1 MKRKTHRVRHVRPIT
16 PAEKARW
23 NRAADAMLKH
33 CEDAWSLATGF
44 DTAVVDTVA
53 EGLAHLLN
61 AAYDCRAIALDFR
74 DFESRNS
81 FIDGSIAEWFR
92 VRGFA
97 EWFCLAAASGFRT
110 SRPRILAPRIVTVK
124 RRGKNVRE
132 IKELKFA

>member
-1 MKRKTHRVRHVRPIT
+1 MTNRKHKTLTARIRKVRPIT

-23 NRAADAMLKH
+23 NKAADAMLKH
-33 CEDAWSLATGF
+33 CEDAWSLAHGGF
-44 DTAVVDTVA
+44 DTAVADTVA

-61 AAYDCRAIALDFR
+61 AAYDCRAIALDFQ

-110 SRPRILAPRIVTVK
+110 SRPRVLAPRIVTVINKRK
-124 RRGKNVRE
+124 RRTG
-132 IKELKFA
+132 

>member
-1 MKRKTHRVRHVRPIT
+1 MSKRKTRRVRAIRAMST
-16 PAEKARW
+16 AEKARW
-23 NRAADAMLKH
+23 NKAADAMLKQID
-33 CEDAWSLATGF
+33 EAWAIADGF
-44 DTAVVDTVA
+44 DTAVRDTVA

-61 AAYDCRAIALDFR
+61 AAYDCRAIALDFK

-110 SRPRILAPRIVTVK
+110 SRPRVLVPRIVTVINH
-124 RRGKNVRE
+124 RRKS
-132 IKELKFA
+132 A

>member
-1 MKRKTHRVRHVRPIT
+1 MSRKHLCGFERSNYRVRRVRPLT
-16 PAEKARW
+16 SAEKARW
-23 NRAADAMLKH
+23 DRAADAMLKH
-33 CEDAWSLATGF
+33 CEEVWAISGGF
-44 DTAVVDTVA
+44 DTAVGDTVA

-61 AAYDCRAIALDFR
+61 AAYDCRAIAMDFR

-110 SRPRILAPRIVTVK
+110 SRPRVLAPRVVTVIK
-124 RRGKNVRE
+124 RRR
-132 IKELKFA
+132 IA

>member
-1 MKRKTHRVRHVRPIT
+1 MSGKRKHRVRNFRPIT
-16 PAEKARW
+16 SAEKARW
-23 NRAADAMLKH
+23 DRAADSMLKH
-33 CEDAWSLATGF
+33 CEDAWSIASGF
-44 DTAVVDTVA
+44 DTAVHDTVA

-61 AAYDCRAIALDFR
+61 AAYDCRAIAMDFR

-110 SRPRILAPRIVTVK
+110 SRPRVLAPRVVRVIKRQRVK
-124 RRGKNVRE
+124 
-132 IKELKFA
+132 

>member
-1 MKRKTHRVRHVRPIT
+1 MSERRARKHRVRVRRPIT
-16 PAEKARW
+16 TAEKARW
-23 NRAADAMLKH
+23 NKAADAMLKH
-33 CEDAWSLATGF
+33 CEEVWDLASGF
-44 DTAVVDTVA
+44 DTAVGDTVA

-110 SRPRILAPRIVTVK
+110 SRPRILAPRIVTVIK
-124 RRGKNVRE
+124 RRRV
-132 IKELKFA
+132 A

>member
-1 MKRKTHRVRHVRPIT
+1 MSERRARKHRVRRPIT
-16 PAEKARW
+16 TAEKARW
-23 NRAADAMLKH
+23 NKAADAMLKH
-33 CEDAWSLATGF
+33 CEEVWDLASGF
-44 DTAVVDTVA
+44 DTAVGDTVA

-110 SRPRILAPRIVTVK
+110 SRPRILAPRIVTVIK
-124 RRGKNVRE
+124 RRRV
-132 IKELKFA
+132 A